1 MKRLYLLKV
10 KIMDDD
16 GDARPAYAL
25 GATEHTLNTGSPVRA
40 DAFEL
45 FSLSGNKIEEVF
57 GSPVP
62 LDHVGT
68 FTDDDG
74 FSDLVE
80 GINAEPTEPGRD
92 IDDEGAA

>member
-1 MKRLYLLKV
+1 
-10 KIMDDD
+10 
-16 GDARPAYAL
+16 L
-25 GATEHTLNTGSPVRA
+25 GATEHTLNTGSPVRS

-45 FSLSGNKIEEVF
+45 FSLSGNTIEVF

-80 GINAEPTEPGRD
+80 GINAEPTEPATD
-92 IDDEGAA
+92 IDEDVA